1 MTYMRK
7 PEWLLQ
13 KRESVDNF
21 SVVSKAIKEHGLH
34 TICTSGKCPNMS
46 ECWSKGTAT
55 LMIGGN
61 ICTRSCKFCNVLT
74 GKPLPLDPLEPLH
87 VAESIQKMQLKHAVI
102 TSVDRDDMKD
112 GGANHWA
119 ATLREVKRL
128 NPNTTLEVLIPDFD
142 GKTDLIQIV
151 IDEKPNIIS
160 HNLET
165 VRRLTP
171 QVRSKAK
178 YDTSLK
184 VLEYIAQSGLVAKTG
199 IMLGLGETEEEILAL
214 MDDALAAGCEVIT
227 IGQYLQPSRKHLPVT
242 EYIRPEK
249 FAEYKKIGLEKG
261 FRQVESGPFVR
272 SSYHAEKHV

>member
-184 VLEYIAQSGLVAKTG
+184 VLAYIAQS
-199 IMLGLGETEEEILAL
+199 
-214 MDDALAAGCEVIT
+214 
-227 IGQYLQPSRKHLPVT
+227 
-242 EYIRPEK
+242 
-249 FAEYKKIGLEKG
+249 
-261 FRQVESGPFVR
+261 
-272 SSYHAEKHV
+272 